1 MLNPGDV
8 ISSVVSLLK
17 KKGTIRFANSSS
29 DQTQTLI
36 IFILFKEIWL
46 QLQLQLHNLGFQP
59 ARGESGSKYVQHGG
73 NNPPIDCD
81 CGQQEPTDDVSDFS

>member
-1 MLNPGDV
+1 MLNLCDV
-8 ISSVVSLLK
+8 IRSVVSLPK

-29 DQTQTLI
+29 NQTQTLI

-46 QLQLQLHNLGFQP
+46 QLQYLLNLGFRP

-73 NNPPIDCD
+73 NNPSIDCD
-81 CGQQEPTDDVSDFS
+81 CGQEEPTDNVSDFS